1 MEKAMF
7 SLESFNF
14 SKVMLDLDSEPKVL
28 SIGKLEPRG
37 IFDAKKRESW
47 LSILFTAK
55 DSDKD
60 KEVIALKVVSLFKF
74 SDAVDNIN
82 DIPHFFY
89 ANSIAIMYPYIRA
102 FVSSLTLQANY
113 KPIIL
118 PTMNLSS
125 LKDVLIKNT
134 SEK

>member
-14 SKVMLDLDSEPKVL
+14 SKVMLDLEPSPKTIT
-28 SIGKLEPRG
+28 IGQLEPRG
-37 IFDAKKRESW
+37 IFNAKSREY
-47 LSILFTAK
+47 LLTILFTAK
-55 DSDKD
+55 DSETE
-60 KEVIALKVVSLFKF
+60 KEIISLKCISVFKF
-74 SDAVDNIN
+74 STDVNSVN
-82 DIPHFFY
+82 DIPFFFF

-102 FVSSLTLQANY
+102 FVSTLSLQANY

-125 LKDVLIKNT
+125 LKDILMKNT

>member
-7 SLESFNF
+7 SLDSFNF
-14 SKVMLDLDSEPKVL
+14 SKVMLDLDPEPKTL
-28 SIGKLEPRG
+28 KIGNLVPFG
-37 IFDAKKRESW
+37 VFDAKLKEY
-47 LSILFTAK
+47 LLTILFTAK
-55 DSDKD
+55 DSENDRD
-60 KEVIALKVVSLFKF
+60 VISLKSVSVFKF
-74 SDAVDNIN
+74 SDSVRGIN

-113 KPIIL
+113 RPIIL

-125 LKDVLIKNT
+125 LKDVLMKNT